1 MDRRQFLKN
10 AVIWAGSV
18 GGGIAGLNYLQD
30 PDGFADK
37 VYDFLKTEGKI
48 RKIVNKAELQ
58 NLVTA
63 ERLEIPENTTDI
75 DKHLEKLAMG
85 GELSTDT
92 ALYVISPKESFI
104 FGLTYMED
112 VAGNSSEC
120 REKFT
125 QQIELLKKVQSEDP
139 QSSAIQVYK
148 RMGRIRG
155 KRYYNLE
162 KVVGEYSSMIDQ
174 CDNF

>member
-10 AVIWAGSV
+10 GVIALAGV
-18 GGGIAGLNYLQD
+18 GTGIVGVSYLQGSND
-30 PDGFADK
+30 IADK
-37 VYDFLKTEGKI
+37 IYNFLKTEGKI

-75 DKHLEKLAMG
+75 DKYLEKLAMG
-85 GELSTDT
+85 DELSTDT

-112 VAGNSSEC
+112 VVSNSHEC
-120 REKFT
+120 KEKFT

-148 RMGRIRG
+148 RMGRTRG

-162 KVVGEYSSMIDQ
+162 KVVGEYSGIIDQ